1 MVFPFYF
8 GDIMV
13 KFVMIMNGGMTL
25 QKTEKTSVTRHA
37 QRVLS
42 VELLYSLDLNSTAT
56 FEPSEHTFVNEVV
69 SGILKYQDTI
79 DEIINSQLERWS
91 LKRLSYVD
99 RAILRLATY
108 EMYAM
113 QTPGEI
119 VINEALELTRTFT
132 DEGDNKAVKF
142 NNSVL
147 DKIKKSLNK

>member
-8 GDIMV
+8 ALIVV
-13 KFVMIMNGGMTL
+13 KFLVKMNGGITM
-25 QKTEKTSVTRHA
+25 QKTQIESKTRHA

-42 VELLYSLDLNSTAT
+42 VELLYSLDLNSAET
-56 FEPSEHTFVNEVV
+56 FTPSDYEFVNEVV
-69 SGILKYQDTI
+69 AGILKYQETI
-79 DEIINSQLERWS
+79 DEIINSQLERWT